1 MDSLVDGSPRSIPG
15 LDSPVGPLAFGCWR
29 FVHDDV
35 GHAQSVLEAALD
47 GGMTLV
53 DTADVYGLDWGGS
66 GFGENERLL
75 GEVLDHSPGLRDR
88 MVLATKGG
96 IAPPMP
102 YDSSSAA
109 LRRACEESLRRLRVE
124 TVDLYQ
130 VHRPDLF
137 AHPADVAETLLALRQ
152 EGKIRAIGVSNHTV
166 EQHRALEAHLGE
178 PLATSQ
184 PELSVLHLDPIRDG
198 VLDHCMAVGTQ
209 PLAWSP
215 LAGGRLATGAG
226 VRPEVLQVLD
236 ELAAR
241 EDADRADVALAFVL
255 AHPSRPIAV
264 VGTQRPER
272 LATAAR
278 ACSVALDRADLY
290 RLVVASEGVP
300 LP

>member
-1 MDSLVDGSPRSIPG
+1 M
-15 LDSPVGPLAFGCWR
+15 
-29 FVHDDV
+29 
-35 GHAQSVLEAALD
+35 
-47 GGMTLV
+47 
-53 DTADVYGLDWGGS
+53 
-66 GFGENERLL
+66 
-75 GEVLDHSPGLRDR
+75 
-88 MVLATKGG
+88 
-96 IAPPMP
+96 
-102 YDSSSAA
+102 
-109 LRRACEESLRRLRVE
+109 
-124 TVDLYQ
+124 
-130 VHRPDLF
+130 HRPDLF

-166 EQHRALEAHLGE
+166 EQRQGHSRLHLGE

-184 PELSVLHLDPIRDG
+184 PELSVLHLDPIHDG

-255 AHPSRPIAV
+255 AHPWRPIAV
-264 VGTQRPER
+264 VGTERPER